1 MELKNVRLTIA
12 DHIAKVEMDRPPVNA
27 QNAQLR
33 NELTWVFDTISDRDD
48 VRVAILTGTG
58 KMFSAGADVKERP
71 GLVKEPGD
79 YLRHNRVTRECFYS
93 IKECAKPVIGAV
105 NGPAI
110 GAGFALMVFCD
121 ILLASEDAWVSM
133 PEINLGLSG
142 GMRMLRELF
151 PKSKARR
158 MFFTGCRVSA
168 QELYRLGVIE
178 ACVPQAQLMEEAL
191 VIARDIAAKSP
202 AAMHWAKEDANT
214 VETLSLRDAYR
225 YEQNITVALS
235 KTEDARE
242 AQMAFIEKRS
252 PVFKGR

>member
-1 MELKNVRLTIA
+1 MDLKHIRLDVSDGIA
-12 DHIAKVEMDRPPVNA
+12 TVIMDRPPVNA
-27 QNAQLR
+27 QNAQFR
-33 NELTWVFDTISDRDD
+33 TELTWVFDSISERDD

-58 KMFSAGADVKERP
+58 NMFSAGADIKERP

-79 YLRHNRVTRECFYS
+79 YCRHNRVTRECFYS
-93 IKECAKPVIGAV
+93 IKECAKPVIVAV
-105 NGPAI
+105 NGPAM
-110 GAGFALMVFCD
+110 GAGYALMVFAD
-121 ILLASEDAWVSM
+121 IMIASDNAFVSM
-133 PEINLGLSG
+133 PEIDVGLSG

-168 QELYRLGVIE
+168 QELYRLGIIE
-178 ACVPQAQLMEEAL
+178 ACVPREQLMEEAMK
-191 VIARDIAAKSP
+191 IAREISAKSP
-202 AAMHWAKEDANT
+202 LAMRYAKEDANV
-214 VETLSLRDAYR
+214 VEELSIRDAYR

-242 AQMAFIEKRS
+242 AQMAFIEKRP